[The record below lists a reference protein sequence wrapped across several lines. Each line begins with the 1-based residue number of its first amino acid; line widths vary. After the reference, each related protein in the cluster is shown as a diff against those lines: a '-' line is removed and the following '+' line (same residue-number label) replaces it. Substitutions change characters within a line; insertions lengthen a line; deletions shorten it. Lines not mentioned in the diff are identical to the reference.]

1 MMIYAKWVNI
11 IYRYSYFQ
19 KKKKTNNDNMI
30 MRNKE
35 QNPWT
40 NFKELKMPIYLPIV
54 NNVIV

>member
-1 MMIYAKWVNI
+1 MSEYNL
-11 IYRYSYFQ
+11 SYLQ
-19 KKKKTNNDNMI
+19 KKANNDNMI

>member
-1 MMIYAKWVNI
+1 MGEYNLSIFVF
-11 IYRYSYFQ
+11 S